1 MTSEPN
7 PNPASKRR
15 RMAGYTPLAP
25 GRGDTEPVPA
35 ERLETHLQ
43 QQQQGDSLVAEGA
56 MTSPETSDDGTAL
69 IDKKQL
75 QGMDLPAERAAQEY
89 DQSKSAADPTPARK
103 RRMGAPPHTA
113 GGEEVA
119 RPPTDSEVGG
129 GSGAAQSSLSPSA
142 AKATSST
149 RLLDTKGAAWG
160 GPVSKGNVAGLG
172 WRKPAVVIS
181 VLMILASV
189 VVFSARWLRTLE
201 GVQQFVMSYSGH
213 AWQPDG
219 APVGIPAWLGWQ
231 HFLNMFFIVLI
242 IRTGLQVRTERKPP
256 GYWTAKKDSFFSPRG
271 NSPKK
276 VSLSQWLHQALDVL
290 WVVNGIIFV
299 ALLFVS
305 GHWTRI
311 VPTSWDI
318 FPNMLSAAVQYASLD
333 WPAENGW
340 VHYNALQVMAY
351 FLTVFIAAPLAV
363 LTGARMSTWWPER
376 ARRLTTIY
384 PVEWARAL
392 HFPVMLYFVAFT
404 VVHVFLVFFT
414 GALQNLNHMY
424 GSRDVV
430 DWWGLVVFLI
440 SLLVIAAAW
449 FLTKPLFTTP
459 IANRMGKVTK

>member
-1 MTSEPN
+1 MTSERDPSQA
-7 PNPASKRR
+7 PTRR
-15 RMAGYTPLAP
+15 HMAGYTPLAP
-25 GRGDTEPVPA
+25 ERTDAGPMSA
-35 ERLETHLQ
+35 ERVQTHVQ
-43 QQQQGDSLVAEGA
+43 QQPGDSSVTEKA
-56 MTSPETSDDGTAL
+56 MTMSPTIDDVTAM
-69 IDKKQL
+69 IDKTAP
-75 QGMDLPAERAAQEY
+75 QGIDLSAEREREQAKPAAEH
-89 DQSKSAADPTPARK
+89 APPRK
-103 RRMGAPPHTA
+103 RRMGAVPSAA
-113 GGEEVA
+113 GEQEVA
-119 RPPTDSEVGG
+119 RPSTDSAV
-129 GSGAAQSSLSPSA
+129 GSGSGSAQAGLVAPA
-142 AKATSST
+142 AKMTSSAS
-149 RLLDTKGAAWG
+149 LLGTKGAAED
-160 GPVSKGNVAGLG
+160 GPISKSRVTGPA
-172 WRKPAVVIS
+172 WRKPAVVTA
-181 VLMILASV
+181 VLLVLGLLMV
-189 VVFSARWLRTLE
+189 VGARWLRTLE

-213 AWQPDG
+213 AWQPEG

-242 IRTGLQVRTERKPP
+242 VRTGLQVRTERKPP
-256 GYWTAKKDSFFSPRG
+256 GYWTAEKNSFFSPKG

-276 VSLSQWLHQALDVL
+276 VSLSQWLHQTLDVL
-290 WVVNGIIFV
+290 WVANGIIFV

-311 VPTSWDI
+311 VPMSWDI
-318 FPNMLSAAVQYASLD
+318 FPNMLSAALQYASLD

-363 LTGARMSTWWPER
+363 LTGVRMSTWWPER
-376 ARRLTTIY
+376 ARRLTMIF

-430 DWWGLVVFLI
+430 DWWGLVIFLI

>member
-1 MTSEPN
+1 MTSERDPSQA
-7 PNPASKRR
+7 PRRR

-25 GRGDTEPVPA
+25 ERTDAGPVSA
-35 ERLETHLQ
+35 ERVQTHVQ
-43 QQQQGDSLVAEGA
+43 QPGDSLAVEAA
-56 MTSPETSDDGTAL
+56 VTWPPETSDDVTAL
-69 IDKKQL
+69 INKEQL
-75 QGMDLPAERAAQEY
+75 QGMDLPAERALQESE
-89 DQSKSAADPTPARK
+89 QSKSAADHTPVRK
-103 RRMGAPPHTA
+103 RRMGTAPHSA
-113 GGEEVA
+113 EGEGVS
-119 RPPTDSEVGG
+119 RPSIDSALRG
-129 GSGAAQSSLSPSA
+129 GSGATPTGCLPPP

-149 RLLDTKGAAWG
+149 RLLDTEGAARG
-160 GPVSKGNVAGLG
+160 GAVSKANVAGPA
-172 WRKPAVVIS
+172 WRKPAVAAV
-181 VLMILASV
+181 VLIIVGLL
-189 VVFSARWLRTLE
+189 VVFGARWLRTLE
-201 GVQQFVMSYSGH
+201 GVQQFVVSYSGH
-213 AWQPDG
+213 AWQPEG

-242 IRTGLQVRTERKPP
+242 ARTGLQVRTERKPP
-256 GYWTAKKDSFFSPRG
+256 GYWTAKKNSFFSPKG

-276 VSLSQWLHQALDVL
+276 VSLSQWLHQTLDVL
-290 WVVNGIIFV
+290 WVANGVIFV

-311 VPTSWDI
+311 VPMSWDI
-318 FPNMLSAAVQYASLD
+318 FPNMLSAALQYASLD

-363 LTGARMSTWWPER
+363 LTGVRMSTWWPER
-376 ARRLTTIY
+376 ARRLTMIF
-384 PVEWARAL
+384 PVEWARAW

-424 GSRDVV
+424 GNRDVV
-430 DWWGLVVFLI
+430 DWWGLVIFLI